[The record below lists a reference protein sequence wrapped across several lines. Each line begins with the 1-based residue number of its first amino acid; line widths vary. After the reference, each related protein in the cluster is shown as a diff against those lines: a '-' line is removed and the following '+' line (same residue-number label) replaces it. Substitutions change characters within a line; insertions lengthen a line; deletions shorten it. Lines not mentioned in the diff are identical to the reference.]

1 MTSPADAYRWI
12 SVNCEEEHKYM
23 CNFQC
28 TKGYEKWC
36 VHGDIIINDDGA
48 CTCQCW
54 PGSYGDR
61 CQEYDYNDVISKT
74 ILFFETQRSG
84 RLPSDNRI
92 PWRGDS
98 ALNDKGYNGED
109 LTGGWYDAGD
119 HIKVTF
125 KHTASVWKLALAFLE
140 FGDAYKVAG
149 QADYLYDTLI
159 WGNNYTM
166 KLHTKPNEFY
176 VHVADPKLD
185 HSYWGR
191 PEDMTMDRPAYP
203 SNETHPATEVA
214 GNGVASLAA
223 SYLVFKDVNKP
234 YADELLRHARE
245 LFNFADKFRGTC
257 QENIP
262 ELEFKGGAYEDELT
276 NAALWMYL
284 ATNETSYLDAAKEF
298 YDGIKR
304 KKTDALF
311 TRNRLTIAL
320 QLMMYLTTKDEKY
333 LKPFVDGLA
342 RWGPSKCMYTRKGLA
357 MYTWNRPMKRAA
369 DISFIALIAAKH
381 GIQSEDNFNFAR
393 SQIHYI
399 LGDGGRS
406 YLTGFGR
413 YPPLRPHH
421 RGASCPD
428 LPAPCGG
435 KERNTA
441 NPSPQT
447 LYGGLVGGP
456 DERECYFDHR
466 RNYEQNEAGINVV
479 AFQGAVAGLSH
490 FRMRRS
496 NAT

>member
-1 MTSPADAYRWI
+1 MVGSR
-12 SVNCEEEHKYM
+12 
-23 CNFQC
+23 
-28 TKGYEKWC
+28 
-36 VHGDIIINDDGA
+36 
-48 CTCQCW
+48 
-54 PGSYGDR
+54 PGSRPGRSRVMDSLSED
-61 CQEYDYNDVISKT
+61 EYDYNDVISKT

-84 RLPSDNRI
+84 RLPPDNRI

-98 ALNDKGYNGED
+98 ALNDTGYNGED

-140 FGDAYKVAG
+140 FGDAYRVAG

-342 RWGPSKCMYTRKGLA
+342 RWGPT
-357 MYTWNRPMKRAA
+357 
-369 DISFIALIAAKH
+369 DINFIALIAAKH

-421 RGASCPD
+421 RGA
-428 LPAPCGG
+428 
-435 KERNTA
+435 
-441 NPSPQT
+441 
-447 LYGGLVGGP
+447 
-456 DERECYFDHR
+456 
-466 RNYEQNEAGINVV
+466 
-479 AFQGAVAGLSH
+479 
-490 FRMRRS
+490 
-496 NAT
+496 